1 MVIFYLYKKFHGD
14 FKCDIFLSPFISPGS
29 FPDFTREQT
38 SFPLQKQTLL
48 SEIYA
53 ERPDTDQLWRPY
65 LRRVLSDFPV
75 PYNITLTSGLIN
87 QQILHH
93 AELKVYKPSNCKI
106 KLIYLFIYLFIY
118 YNLMAYLQKRGKK
131 NSHKDNL

>member
-1 MVIFYLYKKFHGD
+1 MKILGTETDVFLRSYLMF
-14 FKCDIFLSPFISPGS
+14 FSL
-29 FPDFTREQT
+29 FPFTREQT
-38 SFPLQKQTLL
+38 SCALQKQTLL

-53 ERPDTDQLWRPY
+53 ERSDTDQLWRPY

-93 AELKVYKPSNCKI
+93 AKLKVYKPSNCKI
-106 KLIYLFIYLFIY
+106 KLIDLLDQLHWQIRQ
-118 YNLMAYLQKRGKK
+118 NWKK
-131 NSHKDNL
+131 STVHFGWNADRKFSCY